1 MSRVARGAVLG
12 ATTFA
17 AVLATGGTPAWVPG
31 LCLLGLGA
39 AVFLD
44 RLGRA
49 LPDTATKLA
58 AIGLALAF
66 LLETLLVEADAD
78 FRRTLLGFL
87 APLLMVLLVSG
98 RDESLAVLVS
108 LVLVVL
114 AVAGA
119 EGLVPLAVTAAYLAA
134 ACATLPSL
142 ARRPPAAG
150 GARVR
155 IRLAEGRGGRAPLLV
170 PQALALAGLVAGF
183 CLYLFVPRV
192 GDRAAAAD
200 VAAAEEL
207 ARGREARLGA
217 AGGGTAV
224 TGFGD
229 QMRLADLGA
238 IRRDPRVAF
247 VASVGL
253 RGRPYDPEPE
263 DRPALLLR
271 AQAWDVYDTPRARW
285 SRASGATA
293 AVPTSGRLAEGEPAL
308 EWAVSMRAYAG
319 RALFLPQ
326 RALVVRTPGGAL
338 VVDGFGAVRIREA
351 VSHYSVESAAPVTR
365 IERLRGLRP
374 VARERALLHVPKGL
388 RSRLAELVPPRED
401 LAGAVEEVA
410 GFFREGGFRHTLDL
424 PADEGDPLEAFLAR
438 RTGHCELFAT
448 LGCLLLRRIGV
459 PARLA
464 GGVRLHER
472 LEPGVYAAR
481 FADAHAWVE
490 IDCGE
495 LGFVAVD
502 FTPGD
507 PDGAGIATTPLAA
520 GAPPEAGGAGAIPA
534 PVDWRNPFRYGYLD
548 QRRLV
553 SRFGRALEGIPL
565 LPLLVA
571 AAAAPLVLL
580 GRELRRRRAAS
591 PLRVAG
597 AEGVPR
603 RALAFYAR
611 WLRSCAARG
620 HRRRASQTPREFLA
634 GLPDAIRAEGGP
646 ITARFEAVRYGSLP
660 S

>member
-12 ATTFA
+12 ATTLA

-39 AVFLD
+39 SVLLD
-44 RLGRA
+44 RLGRP

-66 LLETLLVEADAD
+66 LVETLLVEADAD

-114 AVAGA
+114 AVSGA
-119 EGLVPLAVTAAYLAA
+119 EGLAPLAVTAAYLAA
-134 ACATLPSL
+134 ASSTLTSL
-142 ARRPPAAG
+142 ARRPGP

-155 IRLAEGRGGRAPLLV
+155 IRLAGAGGRAPHLV
-170 PQALALAGLVAGF
+170 TQALALAGLFAGF
-183 CLYLFVPRV
+183 FVYLLVPRV
-192 GDRAAAAD
+192 GDQADAAD

-217 AGGGTAV
+217 AGGGPAV
-224 TGFGD
+224 TGFGER
-229 QMRLADLGA
+229 MHLFDLGE

-253 RGRPYDPEPE
+253 QGRPYDPAPE

-271 AQAWDVYDTPRARW
+271 AQAWDVYDASRARW
-285 SRASGATA
+285 SRAGGGSS
-293 AVPTSGRLAEGEPAL
+293 AVPASGRLAEGEPAL
-308 EWAVSMRAYAG
+308 EWAIVMRAHAG

-326 RALVVRTPGGAL
+326 RALVVRVPGGAL
-338 VVDGFGAVRIREA
+338 FVDGLGVVRAREA
-351 VSHYSVESAAPVTR
+351 PSRYSVESAAPVTR
-365 IERLRGLRP
+365 FDRLRGVRP
-374 VARERALLHVPKGL
+374 RARERALLHVPKAL
-388 RSRLAELVPPRED
+388 RPRLGALVGPRDD
-401 LAGAVEEVA
+401 LAGAVEEVVA
-410 GFFREGGFRHTLDL
+410 FFREGGFRHTLDL
-424 PADEGDPLEAFLAR
+424 TALGEGDPLEAFLAS

-448 LGCLLLRRIGV
+448 LGCLLLRQMGV

-481 FADAHAWVE
+481 FSDAHAWVE
-490 IDCGE
+490 VDCGE
-495 LGFVAVD
+495 QGFVAVD
-502 FTPGD
+502 FTPAASAEAQ
-507 PDGAGIATTPLAA
+507 GAPAPAAVAAAA
-520 GAPPEAGGAGAIPA
+520 GEEGGAGALPA
-534 PVDWRNPFRYGYLD
+534 PLDWRNPFRYGYRD

-553 SRFGRALEGIPL
+553 SRFGRALEGIPRF
-565 LPLLVA
+565 PLLVL
-571 AAAAPLVLL
+571 AAAAPLALL
-580 GRELRRRRAAS
+580 ARAWRRRRAAS

-634 GLPDAIRAEGGP
+634 GLPEAVRSEGEA